1 MNRAII
7 PGSFDP
13 ITLGHLDIIERSLKI
28 FDQVTVCVFLN
39 PDKKNVFSVS
49 EREYLIKKAILTLEN
64 RDKIKVDS
72 YSGLLIDY
80 MKEQNLNV
88 IIRGLRAFSDFEYEI
103 QMAFLNNKMAPNIET
118 FFLMTTENLS
128 YVSSS
133 SIKQIVKF
141 GGKIDGLV
149 PKNIQQDIISKILE
163 WFIMD
168 VLQWLDYLNEVV
180 EKATEIPVTG
190 KIILH
195 KKDML
200 ELIKKI
206 LHTLPDELKRSKWII
221 SERDRIIGEAK
232 KISEEATRDAK
243 LKLEKEIEEHEIVIE
258 AKNKAQNIIEMAKGE
273 AKAITCGANDYVR
286 EVLKSLVDDIENN
299 RKNFI
304 ESMESINSKN
314 IYDISELYND
324 VSIRVKSDL
333 DKIK

>member
-1 MNRAII
+1 
-7 PGSFDP
+7 
-13 ITLGHLDIIERSLKI
+13 
-28 FDQVTVCVFLN
+28 
-39 PDKKNVFSVS
+39 
-49 EREYLIKKAILTLEN
+49 
-64 RDKIKVDS
+64 
-72 YSGLLIDY
+72 
-80 MKEQNLNV
+80 
-88 IIRGLRAFSDFEYEI
+88 
-103 QMAFLNNKMAPNIET
+103 
-118 FFLMTTENLS
+118 
-128 YVSSS
+128 
-133 SIKQIVKF
+133 
-141 GGKIDGLV
+141 
-149 PKNIQQDIISKILE
+149 
-163 WFIMD
+163 MD
-168 VLQWLDYLNEVV
+168 VLQWLDYLNEVI
-180 EKATEIPVTG
+180 EKATEIPITG

-206 LHTLPDELKRSKWII
+206 LHALPDELKRSKWII

-304 ESMESINSKN
+304 ESMENINSKN
-314 IYDISELYND
+314 ICDMSELYND
-324 VSIRVKSDL
+324 VSNRVKSDL